1 MGELGWAGMG
11 GQRHF
16 WAQGK
21 KRRGK
26 KTLNRR
32 RRPLF
37 PLPARRGGA
46 VRLS

>member
-1 MGELGWAGMG
+1 MSLAGLEWVANDTFG
-11 GQRHF
+11 
-16 WAQGK
+16 
-21 KRRGK
+21 RRERKEEK